1 MTCRAVCPASHFSLR
16 RNDQQIF
23 VMDNTSKKEKKHAYR
38 WMVIPPFIIYL
49 FVLAFPVV
57 LSIILSLSNFNG
69 GRIFGTGS
77 MKIVGFGQYAKLFS
91 DPYFWHAFRNNIYIV
106 LVSVFGQLPL
116 GLFLAYLI
124 YRKIVCFGT
133 FWQGVL
139 YIPSVISVIVIG
151 IMWNLI
157 FSPFGPLAEVV
168 NDVNLSSY
176 QNKLEKV
183 MESYDYQNGDAIE
196 NEMIDDIIRI
206 DSRAAKKA
214 FDDPGKGIVATIEVL
229 SDDTDKQLIN
239 DLSNILSR
247 KWSSDFLNKDGSS
260 MWPILFVTLWCWTG
274 MYLIIFLANMQKIN
288 KETIESAMIDGAKEK
303 SILRHIIIPE
313 LQGSIMNCSVLCI
326 AGSLNSFA
334 LIYSMTGG
342 GPARIT
348 QVLAIYMYE
357 KAFMGSPDYP
367 MANAISMMMVTFS
380 LLLILLTRKIQ
391 KAFGG
396 ENDEN

>member
-1 MTCRAVCPASHFSLR
+1 
-16 RNDQQIF
+16 
-23 VMDNTSKKEKKHAYR
+23 
-38 WMVIPPFIIYL
+38 MVIPPFIIYL
-49 FVLAFPVV
+49 FVLAFPVL
-57 LSIILSLSNFNG
+57 LSIILSLSDFNG
-69 GRIFGTGS
+69 GRIFGAGS
-77 MKIVGFGQYAKLFS
+77 LKLIGFGQYAKLLS

-106 LVSVFGQLPL
+106 LISVFGQLPL

-124 YRKIVCFGT
+124 YRRIVRLGT

-139 YIPSVISVIVIG
+139 YVPSVISVIVIG

-168 NDVNLSSY
+168 NDFNRSSY
-176 QNKLEKV
+176 QNNLEKV
-183 MESYDYQNGDAIE
+183 LDNYNYQNGDAIE
-196 NEMIDDIIRI
+196 DAMIDDIIRI
-206 DSRAAKKA
+206 DSKAARKA
-214 FDDPGKGIVATIEVL
+214 FDDPDKGIRETIAVL
-229 SDDTDKQLIN
+229 SDDTDEQLVL
-239 DLSNILSR
+239 DLSNMLSR
-247 KWSSDFLNKDGSS
+247 KWSSDFLNKDGAS

-326 AGSLNSFA
+326 SGSLNSFA

-367 MANAISMMMVTFS
+367 MANAISMMMVAFS

-396 ENDEN
+396 QDDEN